1 MEPGFASACFFPSGM
16 RRLARSGNPR
26 TKTSAEPMTLKYGSL
41 GSQPRLP
48 EPSAKAL
55 RNHVKHLFLHLLQ
68 SSTWGGLKNF
78 GSKKKAA
85 ISNNSSVVFSKC
97 LRQILSKSFD
107 KKIMSSLAAGCKE
120 RMAKPLIQ
128 VDLKLW
134 ASSKG
139 FALWTAAKKVISGT
153 GYEPEPP
160 KKKKKQQ
167 NGTAP
172 SILKAEKKS
181 KPPGTEPDACCIYH
195 ELVIQWQLIPIK
207 IIIDA
212 KWW

>member
-1 MEPGFASACFFPSGM
+1 MFSCLGH
-16 RRLARSGNPR
+16 R
-26 TKTSAEPMTLKYGSL
+26 TFVWS
-41 GSQPRLP
+41 
-48 EPSAKAL
+48 
-55 RNHVKHLFLHLLQ
+55 HLFLHLLQ

-107 KKIMSSLAAGCKE
+107 TKIMSSLAAGCKE

-160 KKKKKQQ
+160 KKKKQQ

>member
-1 MEPGFASACFFPSGM
+1 MEPGFASACSFPSGM
-16 RRLARSGNPR
+16 WRLARSGNPR

-68 SSTWGGLKNF
+68 SSTWGALKNF

-85 ISNNSSVVFSKC
+85 ISNNSSVVFSKY

-107 KKIMSSLAAGCKE
+107 KKIMSSLAAGRKE
-120 RMAKPLIQ
+120 RMAKTLIQ
-128 VDLKLW
+128 FDQKLW

-139 FALWTAAKKVISGT
+139 FALWTAATKVISGT

-160 KKKKKQQ
+160 KKKRERNRTVDIK
-167 NGTAP
+167 
-172 SILKAEKKS
+172 SRKKS
-181 KPPGTEPDACCIYH
+181 KPPGTEPDACWIYH